1 MKQGGSFPIGYGI
14 LRGRNSIRG
23 SLSAV
28 GLRAAK
34 NLGESACCTPETIE
48 PW

>member
-23 SLSAV
+23 SL
-28 GLRAAK
+28 RAAK